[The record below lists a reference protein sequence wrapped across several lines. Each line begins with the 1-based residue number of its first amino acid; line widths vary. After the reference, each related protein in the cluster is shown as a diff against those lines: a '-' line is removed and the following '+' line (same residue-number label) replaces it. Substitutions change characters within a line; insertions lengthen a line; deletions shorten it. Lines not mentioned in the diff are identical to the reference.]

1 MRKNAWKLIEIVLTI
16 FFAFPIFLNLVGSF
30 ISKDVI
36 QEAFFDLEIGKFVDF
51 NDFIGALSLEQ
62 YKIILFMTPNYL
74 LRFWNSVFLV
84 SPIVFFQLIIALF
97 TAYGFCRVKGKLSA
111 ILFFLYIVLMMMPYQ
126 VTVIP
131 NYIAMKELHLTETNW
146 SIWLPGIFSPFSVYL
161 LTKYMKR
168 IPKDLFDAA
177 RVDGAG
183 EIRIAVSLVFPIC
196 KGHIVACGLLV
207 LFDYWNMVELPLVMF
222 SDAFDYPLSVYLSKV
237 QEKEAGLS
245 FAAAIIYLIPVL
257 LVFLAGEE
265 ELVEGLSVI
274 SGIKE

>member
-183 EIRIAVSLVFPIC
+183 EILIAVSLVFPIC

>member
-30 ISKDVI
+30 ISKDVM

-196 KGHIVACGLLV
+196 RGHIVACSLLV

-237 QEKEAGLS
+237 QEKEAGIS

>member
-196 KGHIVACGLLV
+196 KGHIVACSLLV

-245 FAAAIIYLIPVL
+245 FATAIIYLIPVL

>member
-183 EIRIAVSLVFPIC
+183 EIRIAISLVFPIC

>member
-196 KGHIVACGLLV
+196 KGHIVACSLLV

>member
-1 MRKNAWKLIEIVLTI
+1 MRKNAWKLMEIVLII

-36 QEAFFDLEIGKFVDF
+36 QEAFLDLEMGKFVNF

-74 LRFWNSVFLV
+74 MRFWNSIFLV

-97 TAYGFCRVKGKLSA
+97 TSYGFCRVKGKLSA
-111 ILFFLYIVLMMMPYQ
+111 MLFFLYIVLMMMPYQ

-177 RVDGAG
+177 YVDGAG

-222 SDAFDYPLSVYLSKV
+222 SDAFEYPLSVYLSKV

-245 FAAAIIYLIPVL
+245 FAASIIYLIPVL

>member
-183 EIRIAVSLVFPIC
+183 GIRIAVSLVFPIC

>member
-161 LTKYMKR
+161 LTKYMKGFQ
-168 IPKDLFDAA
+168 K
-177 RVDGAG
+177 
-183 EIRIAVSLVFPIC
+183 
-196 KGHIVACGLLV
+196 
-207 LFDYWNMVELPLVMF
+207 
-222 SDAFDYPLSVYLSKV
+222 
-237 QEKEAGLS
+237 
-245 FAAAIIYLIPVL
+245 IYLTR
-257 LVFLAGEE
+257 LA
-265 ELVEGLSVI
+265 
-274 SGIKE
+274 